1 MLTMSLNQLNDDWAT
16 LTIKHQPWFEK
27 SAVIAS
33 TGCVDGKHVS
43 GRNTPAARKDW
54 LNFVKKDMLGKRYSD
69 TMKMGWNKGLAILMR
84 SSESNEKKMN
94 GYGELPTDHEDVK
107 SNICGNYDDIQ
118 KSGRCIE
125 VDFSFR
131 NKYPST
137 QEDVK
142 KILFSDEVTSMV
154 KSGRLEEPIAL
165 LYKWGYYLTMEGCS
179 LNWAATATSDYIKS
193 RGYHVELGHNCEGDT
208 EMAVHSFHRYGTKAA
223 VNSFQTT
230 LRRLQDRIWGVR
242 LMTSERVD
250 SETVGNT
257 VVVDI
262 GDFLPKKVKN
272 DMRRKD
278 GTRFK
283 VLRLEEGEIDKMET
297 LNRKVEN
304 LVLWVSEQ
312 KIDELLL
319 QETVKKYL
327 EKYELTTHSDEVGDG
342 TDENPAIARVALGL
356 NEKRKSVES
365 VKSTTA
371 VERVQQV
378 ENVGVKEG
386 RIKNKNKS
394 CGTTT
399 AIMAPKRK
407 DDARDDTNKKI
418 DAYLELST
426 KVMYHCDIH
435 SYVNECEM
443 LSN

>member
-1 MLTMSLNQLNDDWAT
+1 
-16 LTIKHQPWFEK
+16 
-27 SAVIAS
+27 
-33 TGCVDGKHVS
+33 
-43 GRNTPAARKDW
+43 
-54 LNFVKKDMLGKRYSD
+54 
-69 TMKMGWNKGLAILMR
+69 
-84 SSESNEKKMN
+84 
-94 GYGELPTDHEDVK
+94 
-107 SNICGNYDDIQ
+107 
-118 KSGRCIE
+118 
-125 VDFSFR
+125 
-131 NKYPST
+131 
-137 QEDVK
+137 
-142 KILFSDEVTSMV
+142 
-154 KSGRLEEPIAL
+154 
-165 LYKWGYYLTMEGCS
+165 
-179 LNWAATATSDYIKS
+179 
-193 RGYHVELGHNCEGDT
+193 
-208 EMAVHSFHRYGTKAA
+208 
-223 VNSFQTT
+223 
-230 LRRLQDRIWGVR
+230 
-242 LMTSERVD
+242 
-250 SETVGNT
+250 
-257 VVVDI
+257 
-262 GDFLPKKVKN
+262 
-272 DMRRKD
+272 
-278 GTRFK
+278 
-283 VLRLEEGEIDKMET
+283 MET